1 MKKTGLLLI
10 LILFSII
17 SFSQNESKTDF
28 NFGFERINQSSQ
40 LPEKI
45 INWSAPTYKLKVDSI
60 VKHSGNNSLLI
71 ELVGDKAVQSF
82 GSGAYSIPGNYL
94 GNQIELQA
102 YLKFENVAN
111 GPIGLMLR
119 IDGDGRT
126 LRFDNMQQK
135 NIQGTSDWTLYS
147 VKLPLPEDAKTIF
160 IGAILSGTGKLWVD
174 DFQLLIDGKD
184 ISEAK
189 TKVLPVYL
197 ADKDTEFDKG
207 SGITSI
213 NLTPSNIEDLTVLG
227 KLWGFLKY
235 YHPAIANGDYNWDYE
250 LFRILPKILQVENK
264 DERNEVLF
272 GWVSKLGEVKVSNP
286 ELLNDSLIKLK
297 PDLHWISN
305 SQFGKKLVNQLMQI
319 KDAKHSSKHY
329 YIASI
334 PNVGNPQFA
343 NEKSYSSIPVK
354 TDIGFRLLA
363 LYRYW
368 NIIQY
373 YFPYKYLIE
382 DDWNDVLPEYIPKFV
397 KTTSDLEYKLC
408 VLSLIARIH
417 DTHANIWGNDP
428 VLQAYKGKYY
438 APLTVKFIE
447 DKAVV
452 TGYNDKFSGD
462 KSGLQKG
469 DIILS
474 INKKSIDLIIKEKL
488 PITPASN
495 YPTQLRDIARDL
507 LRSNDTISEITYLRG
522 SLKSS
527 LRLKLL
533 SPKEAGQ
540 LSGTTKRD
548 TCFKLL
554 TPEIAYIFP
563 GSIKNVYLPK
573 IMKEVKGTRGLIID
587 MRTYPSEF
595 IVFSLGSYLMPESTS
610 FVKFSKMSFTSPGLF
625 TYSTPL
631 KVGVSNNDYY
641 KGKIVIIVNETT
653 LSQAEYTTMALR
665 VAPNAIVIGS
675 TTAGADGNV
684 SQFNLPGGITT
695 MITGLG
701 VYYPDG
707 KETQRV
713 GIIPDIEVKP
723 TVKGIIEGR
732 DELLEK
738 ALEVI
743 NKN

>member
-1 MKKTGLLLI
+1 MKKTVLLLI
-10 LILFSII
+10 LVLFSIN
-17 SFSQNESKTDF
+17 SSCQNENKTDF
-28 NFGFERINQSSQ
+28 NFGFERISKSRQ
-40 LPEKI
+40 LPETI
-45 INWSAPTYKLKVDSI
+45 INWSAPAYKLKVDTI
-60 VKHSGNNSLLI
+60 IKHSGNNSLLI
-71 ELVGDKAVQSF
+71 ELVGDKTFQSF
-82 GSGAYSIPGNYL
+82 GSGAYSIPGIYL

-102 YLKFENVAN
+102 YLKFENVTD

-119 IDGDGRT
+119 IDGEGRT
-126 LRFDNMQQK
+126 LKFDNMQQK
-135 NIQGTSDWTLYS
+135 NIQGTSDWALYS

-174 DFQLLIDGKD
+174 DFKLLIDGKD
-184 ISEAK
+184 ISKAK

-207 SGITSI
+207 SGITNL
-213 NLTPSNIEDLTVLG
+213 NLTPSKIEDLSVLG
-227 KLWGFLKY
+227 KVWGFLKY
-235 YHPAIANGDYNWDYE
+235 YHPAIAKGDYNWDYE
-250 LFRILPKILQVENK
+250 LFRILPEILLAENIG
-264 DERNEVLF
+264 ERNEVIF
-272 GWVSKLGEVKVSNP
+272 GWISKLGEVLISDQ
-286 ELLNDSLIKLK
+286 EIISDSLIKLK
-297 PDLHWISN
+297 PDLLWISN
-305 SQFGKKLVNQLMQI
+305 SQLGEKLVNQLMQI
-319 KDAKHSSKHY
+319 KDTKHSNKHY

-334 PNVGNPQFA
+334 PNVSNPQFS
-343 NEKSYSSIPVK
+343 NEKSYNNITVK

-382 DDWNDVLPEYIPKFV
+382 DNWNDVLPEYIPKFV
-397 KTTSDLEYKLC
+397 NSTSELEYKLC

-428 VLQAYKGKYY
+428 VLQTYKGKYY

-447 DKAVV
+447 EKAVV
-452 TGYNDKFSGD
+452 TGYNDNLIGE

-474 INKKSIDLIIKEKL
+474 INKKPIDLIIKEKL

-495 YPTQLRDIARDL
+495 YPTQLRDLARDI
-507 LRSNDTISEITYLRG
+507 LRSNDSISEITYKRG
-522 SLKSS
+522 SVESS
-527 LRLKLL
+527 LKLKLL
-533 SPKEAGQ
+533 SQKEAGL

-573 IMKEVKGTRGLIID
+573 IMNEVKETKGLIID

-595 IVFSLGSYLMPESTS
+595 IVFTLGAYLLPEATN
-610 FVKFSKMSFTSPGLF
+610 FVKFSKMSITSPGLF
-625 TYSTPL
+625 TYTTPIR
-631 KVGVSNNDYY
+631 VGVSNKDYY

-653 LSQAEYTTMALR
+653 QSQAEYTTMAFR
-665 VAPNAIVIGS
+665 VAPNVKVIGS

-695 MITGLG
+695 MISGLG

-723 TVKGIIEGR
+723 TIRGIKEGK

-738 ALEVI
+738 AIGII